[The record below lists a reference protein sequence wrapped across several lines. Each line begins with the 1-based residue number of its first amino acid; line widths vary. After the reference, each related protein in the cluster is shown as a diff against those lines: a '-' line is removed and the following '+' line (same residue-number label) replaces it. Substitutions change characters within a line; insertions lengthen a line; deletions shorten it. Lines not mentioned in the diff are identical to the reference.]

1 MTVME
6 PVVHQILRGAIRVL
20 FFLSSSHKIG
30 DFAGFKRTL
39 AAYGVVPTGLEPPVA
54 VVVIVAEAAVTLFD
68 QVALGGVLLVL
79 YAALIAANLLR
90 GRDRIDCGCVGVAGR
105 DGLSWWL
112 VGRNL
117 VCAAGAFAVPFPT
130 PAPLITLPWMAQLTV
145 FGGILTLAAMYVATD
160 HLIANATTIRRL
172 REAA

>member
-6 PVVHQILRGAIRVL
+6 PVVHQILRGAVRIL
-20 FFLSSSHKIG
+20 FFLSSTHKTG

-39 AAYGVVPTGLEPPVA
+39 AAYGVVPAGLEPPVA
-54 VVVIVAEAAVTLFD
+54 VIVIVAEAAVTLLD
-68 QVALGGVLLVL
+68 QTALAGLLLVA
-79 YAALIAANLLR
+79 YAALIATNLLR

-105 DGLSWWL
+105 NGLSWWL

-117 VCAAGAFAVPFPT
+117 VCAAGAFAVPSRL
-130 PAPLITLPWMAQLTV
+130 APLHTLPWIDMFTV
-145 FGGILTLAAMYVATD
+145 VGGIATLAAMYVATD
-160 HLIANATTIRRL
+160 QLIANAATIRRL